1 MYSNYHLWLIVALF
15 DRFSKIQEP
24 LIKRREQLEKVK
36 RIHQFV
42 RDVED
47 EKLWISEKMPLT
59 TSNNFG
65 NSLLSVQLLTK
76 KNHVSFWDQNEM

>member
-1 MYSNYHLWLIVALF
+1 M
-15 DRFSKIQEP
+15 
-24 LIKRREQLEKVK
+24 
-36 RIHQFV
+36 

-47 EKLWISEKMPLT
+47 EKLWISEKMPLA

-76 KNHVSFWDQNEM
+76 KNHVSISFVSSDYRKPTFYTCVILFNQSPKGFRTINIHEKLNFKACHLYA